1 MDAKRFRVAAR
12 NPLLLAFWNF
22 QFTPFLVPDLYCV
35 TQWPCSILAH
45 TLPFILPAAARV
57 LP

>member
-12 NPLLLAFWNF
+12 NPFWNF